1 MILLY
6 IFISYMIMLG
16 MMLEAYGKEDSIPAS
31 AWFIYALSP
40 FFCPIFIGMYISEK
54 TKDNE

>member
-1 MILLY
+1 MIFLY
-6 IFISYMIMLG
+6 IFISYMVMLG
-16 MMLEAYGKEDSIPAS
+16 MMLEAYGKDSIPTS

-40 FFCPIFIGMYISEK
+40 FFCPIFIGMAISEK

>member
-16 MMLEAYGKEDSIPAS
+16 MMLEAYDGKTIPAI
-31 AWFIYALSP
+31 AWICFILSP
-40 FFCPIFIGMYISEK
+40 FLFPVFIGMFLSEISK
-54 TKDNE
+54 KDE